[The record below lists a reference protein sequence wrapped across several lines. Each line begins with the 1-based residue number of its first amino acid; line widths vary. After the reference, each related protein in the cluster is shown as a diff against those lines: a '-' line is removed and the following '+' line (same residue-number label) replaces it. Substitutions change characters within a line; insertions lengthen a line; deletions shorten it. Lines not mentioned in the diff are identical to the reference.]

1 MLPAALRAF
10 QCLKSFSLE
19 SWCTG
24 EDSNLR
30 SSKERQIYSLLP
42 LTTRPPVPNFIP
54 YTRRRKSAPEHR
66 NCPCQSKP
74 ILRILPHPE
83 FSGLSEHAPQWDHR
97 GGQIQRLNN
106 SNAGPNLL
114 PFWAPEAISDEWS
127 WRRDLN
133 PRPSDYKSDAL
144 PAELRQPSL
153 QIQKSTGFARSTPE
167 TYPRK
172 PMESASTLP
181 HHADHGTE
189 VKISILPQAGQTV
202 KRRCLAWVFERF
214 NLTDEHGC
222 GESCCKAKFAR
233 GKTK

>member
-1 MLPAALRAF
+1 MVNQTSTAKTAYNARATGYRFSRSGPSALNSVALQSCARRCPSAPRAF
-10 QCLKSFSLE
+10 QCRKSFSLK

-42 LTTRPPVPNFIP
+42 LTARPPVPNLHSLHPATKICSGTP
-54 YTRRRKSAPEHR
+54 QLPLPIETQLRAYCPARNSPACRSMHLSGITAEDRSSALTTP
-66 NCPCQSKP
+66 
-74 ILRILPHPE
+74 
-83 FSGLSEHAPQWDHR
+83 D
-97 GGQIQRLNN
+97 
-106 SNAGPNLL
+106 AGPNLAAVS
-114 PFWAPEAISDEWS
+114 APECHFYEWS

-144 PAELRQPSL
+144 PAELRQPSF

-181 HHADHGTE
+181 LRAYHGTD
-189 VKISILPQAGQTV
+189 QG
-202 KRRCLAWVFERF
+202 
-214 NLTDEHGC
+214 
-222 GESCCKAKFAR
+222 
-233 GKTK
+233 